1 MVHNVEYVF
10 DDSNSYCMFS
20 LFGFSARRGA
30 WRLLLAAMFRQQSK
44 LVAKA
49 EQDVQGLQE
58 ALESIMQK
66 RGSRHL
72 SAIFEDS
79 MPMYFT
85 RLASSFLLHI
95 GM

>member
-1 MVHNVEYVF
+1 
-10 DDSNSYCMFS
+10 
-20 LFGFSARRGA
+20 
-30 WRLLLAAMFRQQSK
+30 MFRQHSK
-44 LVAKA
+44 LVARA

-58 ALESIMQK
+58 AAESIMQK

-72 SAIFEDS
+72 SAILEDS

-85 RLASSFLLHI
+85 RLASSLLLHI